1 MSAMPDLRFFLW
13 AVFVMVAIA
22 CLDNVF
28 GVLSH
33 VVLLYSPRF
42 DLLVPSFDLLFLY
55 IAQST
60 VGARMKTSMSDKI
73 TMSEVSAHQKHM
85 IIMDLKRKE
94 FDLNVVERLYFQTLL
109 AHKKHMIIMDLKRKE
124 FGLALIKAANI
135 TTNVEVHEME
145 VSRPKRH
152 KARID
157 PPNGWFEYPDQ

>member
-55 IAQST
+55 SSINSGRTDENQH
-60 VGARMKTSMSDKI
+60 V
-73 TMSEVSAHQKHM
+73 
-85 IIMDLKRKE
+85 
-94 FDLNVVERLYFQTLL
+94 
-109 AHKKHMIIMDLKRKE
+109 
-124 FGLALIKAANI
+124 
-135 TTNVEVHEME
+135 
-145 VSRPKRH
+145 
-152 KARID
+152 
-157 PPNGWFEYPDQ
+157 